1 MANLIR
7 LKQIESGSQLQ
18 VSAEVGADFSQSVL
32 NVVINDVGA
41 VLPDGVISSSAQL
54 DGSTLKD
61 ITFIPKDSDSYSL
74 IVSGAIAIVN
84 ATNLSD
90 GGFGDNDSTVPAQI
104 WLNGQTAPTDPSSNN
119 QPLSNQIDMGE
130 W

>member
-1 MANLIR
+1 M
-7 LKQIESGSQLQ
+7 Q

-32 NVVINDVGA
+32 NIVINDVGA

-74 IVSGAIAIVN
+74 IVSGAVAIVD

-130 W
+130 F